1 MTSIMMGS
9 LDIAVAATGANTLDL
24 LQGVASGGFTRR
36 TIAAGR
42 PLNVLSAVDLNAD
55 GWLDIAAVSS
65 STNVVVLF
73 RGSSSGLTVAGTRGL
88 VRHRE
93 DRNRGLQPGRATRS
107 RGRELRRRHRHRAPG
122 RSDGSVLPDDWGDLP
137 AGSGARALAIADF
150 NHDGRVDL
158 AVGSQSAGRV
168 WLHDN
173 TTPFIPPAF
182 SFRAIDGQFSGL
194 AAADFNENGI
204 PDLLMHDVSNNA
216 AILLD
221 GITRVPPP

>member
-1 MTSIMMGS
+1 MAGNGQVASRSLVAPGSQAWGATLSDATRDGILDSIYTDYARGRVVLLPGTGAGAFGVALGEWVVGAKPQGVVARDFNHDGL
-9 LDIAVAATGANTLDL
+9 LDIAVAATGANTLD

-137 AGSGARALAIADF
+137 AGLRRPGLGNRRF
-150 NHDGRVDL
+150 
-158 AVGSQSAGRV
+158 QS
-168 WLHDN
+168 
-173 TTPFIPPAF
+173 
-182 SFRAIDGQFSGL
+182 
-194 AAADFNENGI
+194 
-204 PDLLMHDVSNNA
+204 
-216 AILLD
+216 
-221 GITRVPPP
+221 